1 MENQQGYVVMTF
13 ITIVLLILV
22 IISLHSVRRAI
33 QAQHETLKSI
43 RNRIDPSEFK
53 VIG

>member
-1 MENQQGYVVMTF
+1 MGHF
-13 ITIVLLILV
+13 ITAILLVVV

-43 RNRIDPSEFK
+43 RNRIDPNDFK
-53 VIG
+53 VIE